1 MTKLL
6 QSSWSVAGIG
16 ALLFIA
22 TIFFALRPNRF
33 LIAASQLGSATA
45 HAAEKNTFLLEE
57 NNPEFDQ
64 LISELKKEK
73 AGLAEQ
79 AQRLKE
85 LELRLQSERAEITN
99 VTQTIHRLQ
108 KEFDQ
113 SVVRVREEETAN
125 LKKLAKTYAGM
136 APESAAII
144 LKEMTDDQIVKISVF
159 MKEGEMALIFEAF
172 SKLGKDEPRRVALIS
187 ERVRLAVFRNPI
199 EKSKTK

>member
-1 MTKLL
+1 MTRLL
-6 QSSWSVAGIG
+6 QSAWSLACIG
-16 ALLFIA
+16 VLLFVA
-22 TIFFALRPNRF
+22 TIFFALRPRKF
-33 LIAASQLGSATA
+33 LIAASQLGSAA
-45 HAAEKNTFLLEE
+45 VHAAEKNTFLLEE
-57 NNPEFDQ
+57 SNPEFDQ
-64 LISELKKEK
+64 LLSELKKEK

-125 LKKLAKTYAGM
+125 LKKLAKTYAAM
-136 APESAAII
+136 SPESAAII

-159 MKEGEMALIFEAF
+159 MKEGEMALIFEAL
-172 SKLGKDEPRRVALIS
+172 SKLGKDEPKRVAMIS
-187 ERVRLAVFRNPI
+187 ERVRLAIFRNPI

>member
-1 MTKLL
+1 MTRLL
-6 QSSWSVAGIG
+6 QSGWGVAGIG
-16 ALLFIA
+16 ALLFVA
-22 TIFFALRPNRF
+22 TILLTLRPNRF
-33 LIAASQLGSATA
+33 LIAASQLGSAA
-45 HAAEKNTFLLEE
+45 VHAPEKNAFLLEE
-57 NNPEFDQ
+57 TNPEFDQ

-85 LELRLQSERAEITN
+85 LELRLQSERAEITT

-125 LKKLAKTYAGM
+125 LKKLAKTYAAM
-136 APESAAII
+136 SPESAAII

-172 SKLGKDEPRRVALIS
+172 SKVGKDELKRVALIS
-187 ERVRLAVFRNPI
+187 ERVRLATFRNSV
-199 EKSKTK
+199 EKSKSK

>member
-1 MTKLL
+1 MTRLL
-6 QSSWSVAGIG
+6 QSAWSVAGIG
-16 ALLFIA
+16 ALLFVA

-33 LIAASQLGSATA
+33 LIAASQPGSATV
-45 HAAEKNTFLLEE
+45 HVAEKNTFLLEE

-73 AGLAEQ
+73 ASLSEQ

-85 LELRLQSERAEITN
+85 LELRLQSERSEITT
-99 VTQTIHRLQ
+99 VTQTIYRMQ

-125 LKKLAKTYAGM
+125 LKKLAKTYAAM
-136 APESAAII
+136 PPESAALI

-159 MKEGEMALIFEAF
+159 MKEGDMALVFEAL
-172 SKLGKDEPRRVALIS
+172 SKVGKDEPKRVALIS
-187 ERVRLAVFRNPI
+187 ERVRLAIFRNSI

>member
-1 MTKLL
+1 MTRLL
-6 QSSWSVAGIG
+6 QSTWCVAAIG
-16 ALLFIA
+16 ALLFVA
-22 TIFFALRPNRF
+22 TIFFALRPRKF
-33 LIAASQLGSATA
+33 LIAASQLGSAA
-45 HAAEKNTFLLEE
+45 VHAAEKNTFLLEE

-64 LISELKKEK
+64 LLSELKKEK

-125 LKKLAKTYAGM
+125 LKKLAKTYAAM
-136 APESAAII
+136 SPESAAII

-159 MKEGEMALIFEAF
+159 MKEGEMALIFEAL
-172 SKLGKDEPRRVALIS
+172 SKLGKDEPKRVAMIS
-187 ERVRLAVFRNPI
+187 ERVRLAIFRNPI